1 MTLRPRRQASAN
13 RSSPNL
19 AGSAPM
25 TSGAEAADPPAKP
38 AAATI
43 APVSQAM
50 IVLRPE
56 TQKRYGWFRL
66 HNDFCGH
73 RKWRLAKIGVGPIGT
88 APLNSSW
95 IWRTHPR

>member
-1 MTLRPRRQASAN
+1 
-13 RSSPNL
+13 
-19 AGSAPM
+19 
-25 TSGAEAADPPAKP
+25 
-38 AAATI
+38 
-43 APVSQAM
+43 M

-95 IWRTHPR
+95 IWRTHEISRQLDLALFYDRELNLKTPPR